1 MALGDRKI
9 AEVFNKKS
17 GGSKD
22 ARSIDTSKELEIKA
36 QYDNGDHIN
45 DTGMFDNIAPAL
57 YAIQK
62 LSEDIDELRRY
73 ITAEIGDGAQGPA
86 GAKGNTGA
94 TGATGPQGP
103 AGADGADGANGARGP
118 AGADGADGADGAA
131 GADGADGAAG
141 TTDASKLD
149 ASTLPTSRPRDRN
162 KLWNN
167 RGVVNV
173 S

>member
-9 AEVFNKKS
+9 PEVFNKKT
-17 GGSKD
+17 GGNAD
-22 ARSIDTSKELEIKA
+22 ARSITSAKELEIKA
-36 QYDNGDHIN
+36 EYDAGVHVAD
-45 DTGMFDNIAPAL
+45 DGMFNTIAPAL

-73 ITAEIGDGAQGPA
+73 IIAEVGDGAQGPQGPA
-86 GAKGNTGA
+86 GPKGDTGA
-94 TGATGPQGP
+94 TGA
-103 AGADGADGANGARGP
+103 AGARGADGARGP

-131 GADGADGAAG
+131 G
-141 TTDASKLD
+141 TTDASQLD

>member
-1 MALGDRKI
+1 MALANRKI
-9 AEVFNKKS
+9 AEVFNKKT

-45 DTGMFDNIAPAL
+45 DAGMFDNIAPAL

-73 ITAEIGDGAQGPA
+73 ITAEVGDGAQGPT
-86 GAKGNTGA
+86 GPKGDKGDTGA
-94 TGATGPQGP
+94 TGA
-103 AGADGADGANGARGP
+103 AGRDGAPGRDGATGP
-118 AGADGADGADGAA
+118 AGADGADGADGV
-131 GADGADGAAG
+131 DG
-141 TTDASKLD
+141 TTPSITDLNGS
-149 ASTLPTSRPRDRN
+149 SLPTRSGARGT
-162 KLWNN
+162 LWND
-167 RGVVNV
+167 RGIVKV

>member
-9 AEVFNKKS
+9 PEVFNKKT

-22 ARSIDTSKELEIKA
+22 ARSITSAKELEIKA
-36 QYDNGDHIN
+36 EYDAGVHVADE
-45 DTGMFDNIAPAL
+45 GMFNTIAPAL

-73 ITAEIGDGAQGPA
+73 ITAEVGDGAQGPQGPA
-86 GAKGNTGA
+86 GAKGDTGA
-94 TGATGPQGP
+94 TGATG
-103 AGADGADGANGARGP
+103 ARGADGARGP
-118 AGADGADGADGAA
+118 A

-149 ASTLPTSRPRDRN
+149 ASTLPTSRPKDRN

>member
-9 AEVFNKKS
+9 PDVFNKKT

-22 ARSIDTSKELEIKA
+22 ARSITSSKELEIKA
-36 QYDNGDHIN
+36 EYDAGVHVADE
-45 DTGMFDNIAPAL
+45 GMFNTIAPAL

-73 ITAEIGDGAQGPA
+73 ITSEVGDGAQGPA
-86 GAKGNTGA
+86 GPKGDKGDTGA
-94 TGATGPQGP
+94 TGA
-103 AGADGADGANGARGP
+103 AGARGADGARGP

-131 GADGADGAAG
+131 GTTNAAQ
-141 TTDASKLD
+141 LD

-167 RGVVNV
+167 SGVVNV